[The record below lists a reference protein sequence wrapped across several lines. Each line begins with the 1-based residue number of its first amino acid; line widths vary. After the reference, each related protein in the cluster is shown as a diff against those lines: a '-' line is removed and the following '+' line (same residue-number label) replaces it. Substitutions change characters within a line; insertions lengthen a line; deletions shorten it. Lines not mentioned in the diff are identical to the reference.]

1 MEKIIVRAEILK
13 NPAILVPCLNEG
25 ERLINTVRDL
35 ENELGNDF
43 EENKYLKNQSFF
55 KII

>member
-1 MEKIIVRAEILK
+1 MSK
-13 NPAILVPCLNEG
+13 NDEF
-25 ERLINTVRDL
+25 EF
-35 ENELGNDF
+35 ELGTDF